1 MKSKLGYLFG
11 GALVLFAIA
20 VAGIALSSAMST
32 MRGMQRV
39 AMPGSAEI
47 TLPAGPSTLYIETTS
62 HVGDRD
68 IDTPGDFNLRCAAPG
83 LELRKPTS
91 SVRYAMGGYKG
102 HNAYDVD
109 VDGGGAYTLVCHSD
123 GNRPFAIAIGAGVGA
138 WIVVAVLA
146 VIPLLAG
153 LALLLV
159 TFLRRRARARS
170 AAAASA
176 R

>member
-11 GALVLFAIA
+11 GALVLFAFA

-102 HNAYDVD
+102 HNGFDVA
-109 VDGGGAYTLVCHSD
+109 VENGGRFTLTCESD
-123 GNRPFAIAIGAGVGA
+123 GNQPFAIAIGAGVGA
-138 WIVVAVLA
+138 WIVIAVLA
-146 VIPLLAG
+146 VIPLLG
-153 LALLLV
+153 GIALLLV
-159 TFLRRRARARS
+159 TFLRRRRAARRT
-170 AAAASA
+170 AAGH
-176 R
+176 